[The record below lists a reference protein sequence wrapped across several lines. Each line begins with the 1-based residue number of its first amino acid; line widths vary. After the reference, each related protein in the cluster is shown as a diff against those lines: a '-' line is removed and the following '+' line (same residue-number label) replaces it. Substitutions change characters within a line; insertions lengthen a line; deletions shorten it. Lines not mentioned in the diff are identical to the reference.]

1 MAARIAFAALAAS
14 LFAFVLAPIV
24 VVVVASFSAGAVPEF
39 PPSSW
44 SLRWYEHALAQ
55 PVFLSAARNS
65 AVLAALSTAINV
77 PIALAAALAL
87 SRGRF
92 PGREAVQTILL
103 APLVV
108 PAVVT
113 GISILLAFSAAGWR
127 DAMSRLLLA
136 HVVITLPYMVR
147 TVMATLARLDP
158 LAEEA
163 AMTLGA
169 DRLRVFLHVTLPLL
183 LPGLAA
189 GAVLRQRVGEPVPR
203 QRARQHA
210 AGRRAGL
217 CRVQLRSVRR
227 RPVDAAGPR
236 LAGRGGGAGA
246 RGGAAARAGALT
258 MAAVRLENLRKRF
271 GEMAAIDR
279 VSLEL
284 PSGSFLTL
292 LGPSGCGKTTTLR
305 AIAGLVEPDEGRIE
319 IGGEDVTRLPV
330 HRRDLAMVFQSH
342 ALFPHMRVADN
353 VAFGLRMR
361 GRPRGERLEAARRAL
376 ALVRLGGYED
386 RWPHELSGG
395 QQQRVAL
402 ARALVVDP
410 RVLLLDEPF
419 GALDR
424 KLREAMQAELRDIVG
439 RLGITAIFVTHDQ
452 EEAMLLSDRIA
463 VMNAGRI
470 EQLGTPAEVFEAP
483 QTRFVASFMGVDNI
497 LVRRKEGGAVGI
509 GGARLPVEGGAEG
522 AEVAIG
528 LRPERLALV
537 PRGQGIAARVEAATY
552 LGAVSSYRCRL
563 EACGTEIVVREP
575 NPAGGAPGPRLVAG
589 AEVGIAMGASRLR
602 ALRGE
607 EG

>member
-189 GAVLRQRVGEPVPR
+189 GAVFAFIVSFDNVSVSLFLASARASTLPVAVLGYVEFNFDPSV
-203 QRARQHA
+203 AALSTLLVLASLVAA
-210 AGRRAGL
+210 AGLERAVGL
-217 CRVQLRSVRR
+217 
-227 RPVDAAGPR
+227 
-236 LAGRGGGAGA
+236 
-246 RGGAAARAGALT
+246 
-258 MAAVRLENLRKRF
+258 
-271 GEMAAIDR
+271 
-279 VSLEL
+279 
-284 PSGSFLTL
+284 
-292 LGPSGCGKTTTLR
+292 
-305 AIAGLVEPDEGRIE
+305 
-319 IGGEDVTRLPV
+319 
-330 HRRDLAMVFQSH
+330 
-342 ALFPHMRVADN
+342 
-353 VAFGLRMR
+353 
-361 GRPRGERLEAARRAL
+361 RRAL
-376 ALVRLGGYED
+376 G
-386 RWPHELSGG
+386 H
-395 QQQRVAL
+395 
-402 ARALVVDP
+402 
-410 RVLLLDEPF
+410 
-419 GALDR
+419 
-424 KLREAMQAELRDIVG
+424 
-439 RLGITAIFVTHDQ
+439 
-452 EEAMLLSDRIA
+452 
-463 VMNAGRI
+463 
-470 EQLGTPAEVFEAP
+470 
-483 QTRFVASFMGVDNI
+483 
-497 LVRRKEGGAVGI
+497 
-509 GGARLPVEGGAEG
+509 
-522 AEVAIG
+522 
-528 LRPERLALV
+528 
-537 PRGQGIAARVEAATY
+537 
-552 LGAVSSYRCRL
+552 
-563 EACGTEIVVREP
+563 
-575 NPAGGAPGPRLVAG
+575 
-589 AEVGIAMGASRLR
+589 
-602 ALRGE
+602 
-607 EG
+607 